1 MNGLSITFVIISVVT
16 GGIALLLACVG
27 IGTPNWQTANLEIDG
42 QIRTI
47 STANFFYA
55 CRWYANGTTLGCT
68 HRSSNREINQ
78 YYPIDA
84 RWNQTEWNR
93 HLDNA
98 AGLSIVGIIFIFV
111 GTLGTL
117 LMLCTDWI
125 DIIYLVGPIGFFLA
139 SLFMLAGMA
148 EGAYV
153 FYYNDY
159 SANLY
164 QTAHLLAI
172 FSFLISCIAAGRLF
186 DFIDSDSFDIPVR
199 QQRSN
204 GKYHT

>member
-1 MNGLSITFVIISVVT
+1 MNGLSITLIVISVVT
-16 GGIALLLACVG
+16 GSIALLLACVG
-27 IGTPNWQTANLEIDG
+27 IGTPNWQSTNIDING
-42 QIRTI
+42 QIRTV

-55 CRWYANGTTLGCT
+55 CRSYANGTSMGCT
-68 HRSSNREINQ
+68 HRSSNRDINQ

-93 HLDNA
+93 HLDSA
-98 AGLSIVGIIFIFV
+98 AGLCIVGIIFLFF
-111 GTLGTL
+111 GTVGTL
-117 LMLCTDWI
+117 LMICTDWI
-125 DIIYLVGPIGFFLA
+125 NLIYFIGPIGFFLA

-172 FSFLISCIAAGRLF
+172 FSFLISCIAAGRLL
-186 DFIDSDSFDIPVR
+186 DFIDAEEFDIPVR
-199 QQRSN
+199 KQRSVEE
-204 GKYHT
+204 YQA